1 MVTTSLKVGVAG
13 AWVATIPATALL
25 VQHNELG
32 KLKTEIG
39 INPRI
44 GEDGSS
50 VELEVDVVAVFET
63 ASPTSP

>member
-13 AWVATIPATALL
+13 ALVATILATALL

-32 KLKTEIG
+32 RLKTEIG

-44 GEDGSS
+44 ADDGSS
-50 VELEVDVVAVFET
+50 VELEVDVVAAFDT
-63 ASPTSP
+63 ASPKSP